1 MKPRIRTLTTLIL
14 CTVIVV
20 SLMACSSS
28 GSSSSPSGEKESA
41 AQESE
46 KQEEIKQEPL
56 DLTGNWVQKDAEGSE
71 SYMAGYIKDD
81 VIEVFWI
88 SDGGKTGNLYWSG
101 SYAVPTEP
109 GDSYTWDS
117 ANDKIKTDYALL
129 ASSDDTKTFSYE
141 NGEISY
147 SVSMMGQTALISL
160 VPTETDYSVFAP
172 AGGSSG
178 SAQDGQ
184 QVVLENS
191 VYSWMTDEDSCTL
204 YYAVK
209 IHNPNEEYA
218 VQFPKIQ
225 ITARSEDNTILTTE
239 EQTLSGIAA
248 NDTIVYANEIY
259 YEGGAPASVEMT
271 VGNEDRNYMHQEG
284 SGIIRQAD
292 LAISNVNENVGEY
305 ETTYTG
311 ELTNNSTLDLDT
323 VSVILVFKSGDNMIG
338 GICTYVDNVRSGETK
353 PFEIDSYG
361 NLPEFDS
368 YEVYAMQ
375 W

>member
-1 MKPRIRTLTTLIL
+1 MKTRIRIIAAIII
-14 CTVIVV
+14 CTVVTS

-28 GSSSSPSGEKESA
+28 NQGTSSSGGQEA
-41 AQESE
+41 AE
-46 KQEEIKQEPL
+46 QEEVKQEPL

-71 SYMAGYIKDD
+71 SFMAGYIKDG
-81 VIEVFWI
+81 VIELFWV
-88 SDGGKTGNLYWSG
+88 SDSGKSGNLYWSG
-101 SYAVPTEP
+101 SYDAPTEP
-109 GDSYTWDS
+109 GDSYAWDS
-117 ANDKIKTDYALL
+117 INDKIKTDYALL
-129 ASSDDTKTFSYE
+129 ASGEETKTFSYE

-147 SVSMMGQTALISL
+147 SVSMMGQTAIISL
-160 VPTETDYSVFAP
+160 VPTETDYSIFTP

-184 QVVLENS
+184 QVTLENGT
-191 VYSWMTDEDSCTL
+191 YSWVTDEDSCTL

-225 ITARSEDNTILTTE
+225 ITARSEDNAILKTE
-239 EQTLSGIAA
+239 EQTLLGIAA

-259 YEGGAPASVEMT
+259 YEGKAPASVDMS

-284 SGIIRQAD
+284 SDIIRQAD

-323 VSVILVFKSGDNMIG
+323 ASVILVFKKGEDMIG
-338 GICTYVDNVRSGETK
+338 GICTYVDGLRSGETK
-353 PFEIDSYG
+353 PFEISSYG